1 MQYYS
6 TTRNTTRYNKMTN
19 FRSGFSLLFLA
30 QVLSKLLPFLFNSV
44 FVYRTISSTDGVGDT
59 LVMFPLVYAFVLSIR
74 DGLRRS
80 LLRGRTFRREEGE
93 SEDDDEN
100 ERAFRV
106 ATRYVKRYVVFVL
119 VLLMVPLLLLL
130 LFFPSSSSSSANMK
144 ASYRISLV
152 SCVCAALIELTS
164 EPHYV
169 WLQKKQ
175 LFGSRVMAET
185 VGTFAR
191 TAVLFYHLSSS
202 HIDYSTIL
210 SKEKRKTN
218 VLYAFAFAQVGQ
230 SCATSAVYA
239 ASYYLYR
246 KRDDDVRKKQKK
258 RRKGTKTTTD
268 GKKERSDDDEKKQRL
283 LIDSFLYQS
292 YLKLALAEGEKFVLI
307 VANSEDSV
315 MGVFGLVS
323 NLGSLFVRLVLQPF
337 EEIAFVTFAAS
348 ATKDKKKEKLG
359 DILSIGVLVGTIA
372 FFVGP
377 FFAKD
382 VMYFLYGKKWME
394 DGTETLQ
401 AYARLI
407 LPLSI
412 NGIVEGFAHAVMN
425 EREIKKHGNAW
436 LVSCSFVNCALGFS
450 LLKYSRIGAAGLVYG
465 NFISLMMRIYLT
477 SRFLI
482 RTGKLSST
490 IFRETLPKPG
500 TLVAVA
506 ACTFALTAIKDDTNG
521 RKTAEMTPN
530 FKHTVVT
537 GGSVAVA
544 LLIALFVWE
553 QDRFRNVFSTN
564 SFKRKR
570 N

>member
-1 MQYYS
+1 M
-6 TTRNTTRYNKMTN
+6 TTTTTTN
-19 FRSGFSLLFLA
+19 FRSAFSLLFLA

-44 FVYRTISSTDGVGDT
+44 FVYRTISSADGVGDT
-59 LVMFPLVYAFVLSIR
+59 LVLFPLVYAFVLSIR

-80 LLRGRTFRREEGE
+80 LLRRTREEGD
-93 SEDDDEN
+93 SEEDDEN
-100 ERAFRV
+100 EHVFRV
-106 ATRYVKRYVVFVL
+106 AKRYVKRYVVFVL
-119 VLLMVPLLLLL
+119 VLLVVPLLLLL
-130 LFFPSSSSSSANMK
+130 LFWSSSKAEKAEKAASFSSSLSSSSA
-144 ASYRISLV
+144 YRISLV

-164 EPHYV
+164 EPHYI

-191 TAVLFYHLSSS
+191 TAVLFYHLSS
-202 HIDYSTIL
+202 HIDSTIL

-218 VLYAFAFAQVGQ
+218 VLFAFAFAQVGQ

-292 YLKLALAEGEKFVLI
+292 YLKLALAEGEKFALI
-307 VANSEDSV
+307 IANSEDTV

-450 LLKYSRIGAAGLVYG
+450 LLKCSRIGAAGLVYG
-465 NFISLMMRIYLT
+465 NFISLMLRIYLT

-506 ACTFALTAIKDDTNG
+506 ACTFALTAIEEDTNG

-553 QDRFRNVFSTN
+553 QDRFRKVFSTN

>member
-44 FVYRTISSTDGVGDT
+44 FVYGTISSADGVGDT

-119 VLLMVPLLLLL
+119 VLLVVPLLLLL
-130 LFFPSSSSSSANMK
+130 LFFPSSSSSSAIMN

-191 TAVLFYHLSSS
+191 TAVLFYHLSS

-292 YLKLALAEGEKFVLI
+292 YLKLALAEGEKFALI
-307 VANSEDSV
+307 VANSEDTV

>member
-1 MQYYS
+1 
-6 TTRNTTRYNKMTN
+6 
-19 FRSGFSLLFLA
+19 
-30 QVLSKLLPFLFNSV
+30 
-44 FVYRTISSTDGVGDT
+44 
-59 LVMFPLVYAFVLSIR
+59 
-74 DGLRRS
+74 
-80 LLRGRTFRREEGE
+80 
-93 SEDDDEN
+93 
-100 ERAFRV
+100 
-106 ATRYVKRYVVFVL
+106 
-119 VLLMVPLLLLL
+119 MVPLLLLL

-191 TAVLFYHLSSS
+191 TAVLFYHLSS
-202 HIDYSTIL
+202 HIDSTIL

-292 YLKLALAEGEKFVLI
+292 YLKLALAEGEKFALI
-307 VANSEDSV
+307 VANSEDTV

-359 DILSIGVLVGTIA
+359 DILSIGVLVGTI
-372 FFVGP
+372 
-377 FFAKD
+377 
-382 VMYFLYGKKWME
+382 
-394 DGTETLQ
+394 
-401 AYARLI
+401 
-407 LPLSI
+407 LS
-412 NGIVEGFAHAVMN
+412 
-425 EREIKKHGNAW
+425 
-436 LVSCSFVNCALGFS
+436 L
-450 LLKYSRIGAAGLVYG
+450 
-465 NFISLMMRIYLT
+465 
-477 SRFLI
+477 
-482 RTGKLSST
+482 
-490 IFRETLPKPG
+490 
-500 TLVAVA
+500 
-506 ACTFALTAIKDDTNG
+506 
-521 RKTAEMTPN
+521 
-530 FKHTVVT
+530 
-537 GGSVAVA
+537 
-544 LLIALFVWE
+544 
-553 QDRFRNVFSTN
+553 
-564 SFKRKR
+564 
-570 N
+570 

>member
-1 MQYYS
+1 
-6 TTRNTTRYNKMTN
+6 
-19 FRSGFSLLFLA
+19 
-30 QVLSKLLPFLFNSV
+30 
-44 FVYRTISSTDGVGDT
+44 
-59 LVMFPLVYAFVLSIR
+59 
-74 DGLRRS
+74 
-80 LLRGRTFRREEGE
+80 
-93 SEDDDEN
+93 
-100 ERAFRV
+100 
-106 ATRYVKRYVVFVL
+106 
-119 VLLMVPLLLLL
+119 MVPLLLLL

-191 TAVLFYHLSSS
+191 TAILFYHLSSS

-292 YLKLALAEGEKFVLI
+292 YLKLALAEGEKFALI
-307 VANSEDSV
+307 VANSEDTV

>member
-19 FRSGFSLLFLA
+19 LRSGFSLLFLA

-44 FVYRTISSTDGVGDT
+44 FVYRTISSADGVGDT

-191 TAVLFYHLSSS
+191 TAVLFYHLSS

-500 TLVAVA
+500 TLVTVA

>member
-1 MQYYS
+1 
-6 TTRNTTRYNKMTN
+6 MTN

-44 FVYRTISSTDGVGDT
+44 FVYRTISEADGVGDT

-80 LLRGRTFRREEGE
+80 LLRRTREEGD

-100 ERAFRV
+100 ERVFRV

-119 VLLMVPLLLLL
+119 VLLVVPPLLLL
-130 LFFPSSSSSSANMK
+130 LFFPSSSSSANMK

-164 EPHYV
+164 EPHYI

-191 TAVLFYHLSSS
+191 TAILFYHLSS
-202 HIDYSTIL
+202 HIDYSTII

-218 VLYAFAFAQVGQ
+218 VFFAFAFAQVGQ
-230 SCATSAVYA
+230 SCATSAAYA

-246 KRDDDVRKKQKK
+246 KRDDDVRKKQK

-292 YLKLALAEGEKFVLI
+292 YLKLALAEGEKFALI
-307 VANSEDSV
+307 IANSEDTV

-348 ATKDKKKEKLG
+348 ATKDKKQEKLV

-506 ACTFALTAIKDDTNG
+506 ACTFALTALEEDTNG

>member
-1 MQYYS
+1 M
-6 TTRNTTRYNKMTN
+6 
-19 FRSGFSLLFLA
+19 
-30 QVLSKLLPFLFNSV
+30 
-44 FVYRTISSTDGVGDT
+44 
-59 LVMFPLVYAFVLSIR
+59 MFPLVYAFVLSIR

-80 LLRGRTFRREEGE
+80 LLRRTFREEGE

-292 YLKLALAEGEKFVLI
+292 YLKLALAEGEKFALI
-307 VANSEDSV
+307 VANSEDTV

>member
-1 MQYYS
+1 
-6 TTRNTTRYNKMTN
+6 
-19 FRSGFSLLFLA
+19 
-30 QVLSKLLPFLFNSV
+30 
-44 FVYRTISSTDGVGDT
+44 
-59 LVMFPLVYAFVLSIR
+59 
-74 DGLRRS
+74 
-80 LLRGRTFRREEGE
+80 
-93 SEDDDEN
+93 
-100 ERAFRV
+100 
-106 ATRYVKRYVVFVL
+106 
-119 VLLMVPLLLLL
+119 
-130 LFFPSSSSSSANMK
+130 
-144 ASYRISLV
+144 
-152 SCVCAALIELTS
+152 
-164 EPHYV
+164 
-169 WLQKKQ
+169 
-175 LFGSRVMAET
+175 MAET

-292 YLKLALAEGEKFVLI
+292 YLKLALAEGEKFALI
-307 VANSEDSV
+307 VANSEDTV

-394 DGTETLQ
+394 DGTETLK
-401 AYARLI
+401 AYERLI

-506 ACTFALTAIKDDTNG
+506 ACTFALTALEEDTNG

>member
-1 MQYYS
+1 M
-6 TTRNTTRYNKMTN
+6 TTTTTTN
-19 FRSGFSLLFLA
+19 FRSAFSLLFLA

-44 FVYRTISSTDGVGDT
+44 FVYRTISSADGVGDT
-59 LVMFPLVYAFVLSIR
+59 LVLFPLVYAFVLSIR

-80 LLRGRTFRREEGE
+80 LLRRTREEGD
-93 SEDDDEN
+93 SEEDDEN
-100 ERAFRV
+100 EHVFRV
-106 ATRYVKRYVVFVL
+106 AKRYVKRYVVFVL
-119 VLLMVPLLLLL
+119 VLLV
-130 LFFPSSSSSSANMK
+130 
-144 ASYRISLV
+144 
-152 SCVCAALIELTS
+152 LTS
-164 EPHYV
+164 EPHYI

-191 TAVLFYHLSSS
+191 TAVLFYHLSS
-202 HIDYSTIL
+202 HIDSTIL

-218 VLYAFAFAQVGQ
+218 VLFAFAFAQVGQ

-258 RRKGTKTTTD
+258 RRK
-268 GKKERSDDDEKKQRL
+268 ERSDDDEKKQRL

-292 YLKLALAEGEKFVLI
+292 YLKLALAEGEKFALI
-307 VANSEDSV
+307 IANSEDTV

-450 LLKYSRIGAAGLVYG
+450 LLKCSRIGAAGLVYG
-465 NFISLMMRIYLT
+465 NFISLMLRIYLT

-506 ACTFALTAIKDDTNG
+506 ACTFALTAIEEDTNG

-553 QDRFRNVFSTN
+553 QDRFRKVFSTN

>member
-1 MQYYS
+1 
-6 TTRNTTRYNKMTN
+6 MTN

-44 FVYRTISSTDGVGDT
+44 FVYGTISSADGVGDT

-191 TAVLFYHLSSS
+191 TAVLFYHLSSR
-202 HIDYSTIL
+202 IDYSTIL

-292 YLKLALAEGEKFVLI
+292 YLKLALAEGEKFALI
-307 VANSEDSV
+307 VANSEDTV

>member
-1 MQYYS
+1 
-6 TTRNTTRYNKMTN
+6 MTN
-19 FRSGFSLLFLA
+19 FRNGFSLLFLA

-44 FVYRTISSTDGVGDT
+44 FVYRTISSADGVGAT

-80 LLRGRTFRREEGE
+80 LLRRTREEGD

-100 ERAFRV
+100 ERVFRV

-119 VLLMVPLLLLL
+119 VLLVVPPLLLL
-130 LFFPSSSSSSANMK
+130 LFFPSSSSSANMK

-164 EPHYV
+164 EPHYI

-191 TAVLFYHLSSS
+191 TAILFYHLSS
-202 HIDYSTIL
+202 HIDYSTII

-218 VLYAFAFAQVGQ
+218 VFFAFAFAQVGQ

-246 KRDDDVRKKQKK
+246 KRDDDVRKKQK

-292 YLKLALAEGEKFVLI
+292 YLKLALAEGEKFALI
-307 VANSEDSV
+307 IANSEDTV

-348 ATKDKKKEKLG
+348 ATKDKKQEKLV

-465 NFISLMMRIYLT
+465 NFISLMMRIHLT

-506 ACTFALTAIKDDTNG
+506 ACTFALTALEEDTNG

>member
-19 FRSGFSLLFLA
+19 LRSGFSLLFLA

-44 FVYRTISSTDGVGDT
+44 FVYGTISSADGVGDT

-191 TAVLFYHLSSS
+191 TAVLFYHLSS

-292 YLKLALAEGEKFVLI
+292 YLKLALAEGEKFALI
-307 VANSEDSV
+307 VANSEDTV

>member
-1 MQYYS
+1 M
-6 TTRNTTRYNKMTN
+6 TATN

-44 FVYRTISSTDGVGDT
+44 FVYRTISSDDGVGDT

-80 LLRGRTFRREEGE
+80 LLRRREEGD
-93 SEDDDEN
+93 SEDDEN
-100 ERAFRV
+100 EHVFRV
-106 ATRYVKRYVVFVL
+106 AKRYVKRYVVFVL
-119 VLLMVPLLLLL
+119 VLLVVPLLLLL
-130 LFFPSSSSSSANMK
+130 LFWSSSKGAVSFSSSSDENK
-144 ASYRISLV
+144 AAYRISLV

-164 EPHYV
+164 EPHYI

-175 LFGSRVMAET
+175 LFGSRVIAET

-191 TAVLFYHLSSS
+191 TAVLFYHLSS
-202 HIDYSTIL
+202 HIDSTII

-218 VLYAFAFAQVGQ
+218 VLFAFAFAQVGQ

-239 ASYYLYR
+239 ASYYLYQ
-246 KRDDDVRKKQKK
+246 KRDDDVRKKQK
-258 RRKGTKTTTD
+258 RRKGTTTTD

-292 YLKLALAEGEKFVLI
+292 YLKLALAEGEKFALI
-307 VANSEDSV
+307 IANSEDTV

-465 NFISLMMRIYLT
+465 NFISLMLRIYLT
-477 SRFLI
+477 SRFLM

-506 ACTFALTAIKDDTNG
+506 ACTFALTAIEEDTNG

-553 QDRFRNVFSTN
+553 QDRFRQVFSSTK
-564 SFKRKR
+564 SKRKR

>member
-1 MQYYS
+1 M
-6 TTRNTTRYNKMTN
+6 TTN

-44 FVYRTISSTDGVGDT
+44 FVYRTISSDDGVGDT
-59 LVMFPLVYAFVLSIR
+59 LVMFPLIYAFVLSIR

-80 LLRGRTFRREEGE
+80 LLRRREEGD
-93 SEDDDEN
+93 SEDDEN
-100 ERAFRV
+100 EHVFRV
-106 ATRYVKRYVVFVL
+106 AKRYVKRYVVFVL
-119 VLLMVPLLLLL
+119 VLLVVPLLLLL
-130 LFFPSSSSSSANMK
+130 LFWSSSKGAVSFSSSSSDENK
-144 ASYRISLV
+144 AAYRISLV

-164 EPHYV
+164 EPNYI

-175 LFGSRVMAET
+175 LFGSRVIAET

-191 TAVLFYHLSSS
+191 TAVLFYHLSS
-202 HIDYSTIL
+202 HIDSTII

-218 VLYAFAFAQVGQ
+218 VLFAFAFAQVGQ

-239 ASYYLYR
+239 ASYYLYQ
-246 KRDDDVRKKQKK
+246 KRDDDVRKKQKRK
-258 RRKGTKTTTD
+258 KGTKTTTD
-268 GKKERSDDDEKKQRL
+268 GKKERSDDDEKKKRL

-292 YLKLALAEGEKFVLI
+292 YLKLALAEGEKFALI
-307 VANSEDSV
+307 VANSEDTV

-323 NLGSLFVRLVLQPF
+323 NLGSLFVRIVLQPF

-465 NFISLMMRIYLT
+465 NFISLMLRIYLT
-477 SRFLI
+477 SRFLM

-506 ACTFALTAIKDDTNG
+506 ACTFALTAIEQDTNG
-521 RKTAEMTPN
+521 RKTAEMTTPN

-537 GGSVAVA
+537 GGSVAVV

-553 QDRFRNVFSTN
+553 QDRFRKVFSTN
-564 SFKRKR
+564 SHTTTTTKRKR

>member
-1 MQYYS
+1 
-6 TTRNTTRYNKMTN
+6 MTN

-191 TAVLFYHLSSS
+191 TAVLFYHLSS

-292 YLKLALAEGEKFVLI
+292 YLKLALAEGEKFALI
-307 VANSEDSV
+307 VANSEDTV